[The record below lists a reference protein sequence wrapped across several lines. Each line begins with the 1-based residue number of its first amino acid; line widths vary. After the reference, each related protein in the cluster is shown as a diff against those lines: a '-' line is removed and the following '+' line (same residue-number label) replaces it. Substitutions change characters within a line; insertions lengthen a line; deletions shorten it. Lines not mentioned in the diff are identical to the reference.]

1 MILPNKIINFN
12 ESILSK
18 LVYILD
24 ILSTEKSKP
33 IRDLYIVVKDKFE
46 DINQYIIALDVLFA
60 LEKINYNMEMKV
72 IEYVEADLLW

>member
-1 MILPNKIINFN
+1 MILPNKLINFN

-24 ILSTEKSKP
+24 VLSSEKCKP
-33 IRDLYIVVKDKFE
+33 IRELYIVVKDKFE

-60 LEKINYNMEMKV
+60 LQKINYNIEMKV
-72 IEYVEADLLW
+72 IEYVEADLL

>member
-1 MILPNKIINFN
+1 MILPNKLINFN

-72 IEYVEADLLW
+72 IEYVEADLL